1 MKVPEIV
8 LKEAQETLDLLGG
21 KIAYLGKKDGYTYY
35 VLDTDAVYGEYPF
48 IYRYDGHKVQEMSG
62 ELALEIEDELMVK

>member
-8 LKEAQETLDLLGG
+8 LKEAQETLDSLGG
-21 KIAYLGKKDGYTYY
+21 KIVYLGKKDGYTYY
-35 VLDTDAVYGEYPF
+35 VLDTAAVYGEYPI
-48 IYRYDGHKVQEMSG
+48 IYRYDGHKAQEMSG